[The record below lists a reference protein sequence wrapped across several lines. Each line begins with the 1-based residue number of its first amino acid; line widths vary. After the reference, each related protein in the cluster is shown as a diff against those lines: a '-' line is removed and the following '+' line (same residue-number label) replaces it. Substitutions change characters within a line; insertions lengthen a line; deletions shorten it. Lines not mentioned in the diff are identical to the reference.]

1 MLRVNA
7 LFFSLMNIQYEES
20 YLFLSLVFICNL
32 NICAQRNEILD
43 KNIASLQVVA
53 NNDWL
58 SLPIITLNSN
68 DFVNISFDDLTHE
81 YHRYCY
87 KIEHCEADWQTSS
100 ALFESDYIDGFASG
114 NTIDDVQ
121 ESTNTVQLYTHY
133 NISFPNNKCRPKIS
147 GNYWVTIYDEN
158 DEKHVVCRAYFMIVE
173 PSMGVHL
180 NVTTNTDIDINGKH
194 QQVEMAVDYGNN
206 IVSNPQTQIK
216 TVVMQNNRWDN
227 AVVNARPQYIKANG
241 LQWIHCKD
249 FIFDGGNEYR
259 KFETLDVT
267 HTTMGLES
275 INWDGHN
282 YHAWIW
288 TDEPRPSYIY
298 DKDANGAFLIRNS
311 DNIDNDVNSDYIIT
325 HFRLKSPQIPYPIYI
340 NGFFTNDRFLP
351 QYEMKWNEKNQ
362 QYEGELL
369 LKQGYYSYQYL
380 MMKPEGKLKPVPSEG
395 NFYQT
400 ENTYQALIYFKANG
414 DRTDRLVGY
423 TFGKWN

>member
-1 MLRVNA
+1 MKKA
-7 LFFSLMNIQYEES
+7 IF
-20 YLFLSLVFICNL
+20 FLSLVFICNL

-133 NISFPNNKCRPKIS
+133 KISFPNNKCRPKIS
-147 GNYWVTIYDEN
+147 GNYRVTIYDEN

-173 PSMGVHL
+173 PSMAVHL

-216 TVVMQNNRWDN
+216 TVVMQSNRWDN

-325 HFRLKSPQIPYPIYI
+325 HFRLKSPQTADPIYI

>member
-1 MLRVNA
+1 MKKA
-7 LFFSLMNIQYEES
+7 IF
-20 YLFLSLVFICNL
+20 FLSLVFICNL

-147 GNYWVTIYDEN
+147 GNYRVTIYDEN

-173 PSMGVHL
+173 PSMAVHL
-180 NVTTNTDIDINGKH
+180 NVTTNTDSDINGKH
-194 QQVEMAVDYGNN
+194 QQVEMAIDYGNN

-216 TVVMQNNRWDN
+216 TVVMQNSRWDN
-227 AVVNARPQYIKANG
+227 AVINAHPQYIKANG
-241 LQWIHCKD
+241 LQWIYCKD
-249 FIFDGGNEYR
+249 YIFDGGNEYR
-259 KFETLDVT
+259 KVETLDVT
-267 HTTMGLES
+267 HTTMDLES
-275 INWDGHN
+275 INRDGHN

-325 HFRLKSPQIPYPIYI
+325 HFRLKTPQTPQPIYI

-400 ENTYQALIYFKANG
+400 ENTYQALIYFKAN
-414 DRTDRLVGY
+414 D
-423 TFGKWN
+423 

>member
-1 MLRVNA
+1 MKKA
-7 LFFSLMNIQYEES
+7 IFFL
-20 YLFLSLVFICNL
+20 LLVFICNL

-43 KNIASLQVVA
+43 KNIASFQVVA

-147 GNYWVTIYDEN
+147 GNYRVTIYDEN

-298 DKDANGAFLIRNS
+298 DKDANGSFLIRNS

-325 HFRLKSPQIPYPIYI
+325 HFRLKSPQTADPIYI

-414 DRTDRLVGY
+414 NRTDRLVGY

>member
-1 MLRVNA
+1 MKKA
-7 LFFSLMNIQYEES
+7 IFFL
-20 YLFLSLVFICNL
+20 LLVFICNL

-43 KNIASLQVVA
+43 KNIASFQVVA

-121 ESTNTVQLYTHY
+121 QSTNTVQLYTHY

-147 GNYWVTIYDEN
+147 GNYRVTIYDEN

-216 TVVMQNNRWDN
+216 TVVMQNSRWDN
-227 AVVNARPQYIKANG
+227 AVINAHPQYIKANG

-249 FIFDGGNEYR
+249 YIFDGGNEYR

-311 DNIDNDVNSDYIIT
+311 DNIDNDINSDYIIT
-325 HFRLKSPQIPYPIYI
+325 HFRLKTPQTADPIYI

-380 MMKPEGKLKPVPSEG
+380 MMKPEGKLKLVPSEG

>member
-1 MLRVNA
+1 MKKA
-7 LFFSLMNIQYEES
+7 IF
-20 YLFLSLVFICNL
+20 FLSLVFICNL

-147 GNYWVTIYDEN
+147 GNYRVTIYDEN

-325 HFRLKSPQIPYPIYI
+325 HFRLKTPQIPYPIYI

-380 MMKPEGKLKPVPSEG
+380 MMKPEGKLTPVPSEG

>member
-1 MLRVNA
+1 MKKA
-7 LFFSLMNIQYEES
+7 IF
-20 YLFLSLVFICNL
+20 FLSLVFICNL

-68 DFVNISFDDLTHE
+68 DFINISFDNLTHE

-100 ALFESDYIDGFASG
+100 ALFESDYINGFASG

-147 GNYWVTIYDEN
+147 GNYRVTIYDEN

-173 PSMGVHL
+173 PSMAVQL

-206 IVSNPQTQIK
+206 IISNPQTQIK

-325 HFRLKSPQIPYPIYI
+325 HFRLKSPQTADPIYI

-414 DRTDRLVGY
+414 NRTDRLVGY

>member
-1 MLRVNA
+1 MKKA
-7 LFFSLMNIQYEES
+7 IF
-20 YLFLSLVFICNL
+20 FLSLVFICNL

-121 ESTNTVQLYTHY
+121 ESINTVQLYTHY
-133 NISFPNNKCRPKIS
+133 NISLPNNKCRPKIS
-147 GNYWVTIYDEN
+147 GNYRVTIYDEN

-173 PSMGVHL
+173 PSMAVQL

-194 QQVEMAVDYGNN
+194 QQVEMAIDYGNN

-216 TVVMQNNRWDN
+216 TVVMQNGRWDN

-249 FIFDGGNEYR
+249 LIFDGGNEYR

-288 TDEPRPSYIY
+288 IDEPRPSYIY

-325 HFRLKSPQIPYPIYI
+325 HFRLKSPQTADPIYI

>member
-1 MLRVNA
+1 MKKA
-7 LFFSLMNIQYEES
+7 IF
-20 YLFLSLVFICNL
+20 FLSLVFICNL

-100 ALFESDYIDGFASG
+100 ALFESDYIDGFVSG

-147 GNYWVTIYDEN
+147 GNYRVTIYDEN

-180 NVTTNTDIDINGKH
+180 NITTNTDIDINGKY
-194 QQVEMAVDYGNN
+194 QQIEMAVDYGNN

-216 TVVMQNNRWDN
+216 TVVMQNSRWDN
-227 AVVNARPQYIKANG
+227 AVVNAHPQYIKANG

-311 DNIDNDVNSDYIIT
+311 DNINNDVNSDYIIT
-325 HFRLKSPQIPYPIYI
+325 HFRLKSPQTADPIYI

-351 QYEMKWNEKNQ
+351 QYEIKWNEKNQ

-423 TFGKWN
+423 AFGKWN